1 MNDRFALLI
10 DINDN
15 VATLL
20 DESFPNDKI
29 QVKTKEGKIF
39 DQIILI
45 EQVKAGHKIALR
57 DLDAGEIVIKY
68 GETIGKT
75 TKKIP
80 RGAWVHV
87 HNVKSLRGRGDL
99 LG

>member
-1 MNDRFALLI
+1 MNDKFALLI

-45 EQVKAGHKIALR
+45 EVKQQKKFLEGHGCTFIM
-57 DLDAGEIVIKY
+57 
-68 GETIGKT
+68 
-75 TKKIP
+75 
-80 RGAWVHV
+80 
-87 HNVKSLRGRGDL
+87 
-99 LG
+99 